1 MQFMK
6 NTYTIT
12 DINSVPTLV
21 VLLEIGENE
30 FWQEIIIRIQVL
42 QRKRAKNHP
51 SI

>member
-21 VLLEIGENE
+21 VLLEIGEFGMNSSKKE
-30 FWQEIIIRIQVL
+30 
-42 QRKRAKNHP
+42 
-51 SI
+51 S